1 MRDFPEIQSEKAAR
15 KKKNISLVE
24 EAGFSAHAVILFRCR
39 DRTSCPKWI
48 FSIKIQKY
56 SIDAT

>member
-24 EAGFSAHAVILFRCR
+24 EAGFSAHAVISFPFQGSYLLPEMNFFYKN
-39 DRTSCPKWI
+39 TEI
-48 FSIKIQKY
+48 FH
-56 SIDAT
+56 

>member
-24 EAGFSAHAVILFRCR
+24 EAGFSAYAVISFPLQG
-39 DRTSCPKWI
+39 SCFLSEMNFFHKNTEI
-48 FSIKIQKY
+48 FH
-56 SIDAT
+56 

>member
-24 EAGFSAHAVILFRCR
+24 EAGFSAYAVIHFLFR
-39 DRTSCPKWI
+39 DRISCPK
-48 FSIKIQKY
+48 
-56 SIDAT
+56 

>member
-24 EAGFSAHAVILFRCR
+24 EAGFSAYAVISFPFQGSYLLPEMNFFHKN
-39 DRTSCPKWI
+39 TEI
-48 FSIKIQKY
+48 FH
-56 SIDAT
+56 

>member
-24 EAGFSAHAVILFRCR
+24 EAGFSAHAVISFPFQG
-39 DRTSCPKWI
+39 SCFLSEMKFFHKNTEI
-48 FSIKIQKY
+48 FH
-56 SIDAT
+56 